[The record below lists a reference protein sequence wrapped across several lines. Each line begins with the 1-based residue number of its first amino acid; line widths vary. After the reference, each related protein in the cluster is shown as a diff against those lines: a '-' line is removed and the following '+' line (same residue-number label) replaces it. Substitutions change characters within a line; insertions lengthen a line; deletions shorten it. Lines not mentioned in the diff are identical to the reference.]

1 MKFSNILS
9 TAAAV
14 LQLLG
19 QTQAK
24 AVFAHY
30 MVLSKRVRFV
40 YWNTDRNRK
49 VGTVNQDH
57 AQKDIDD
64 AIAIG

>member
-1 MKFSNILS
+1 MKFSKILS

-30 MVLSKRVRFV
+30 MVRPKRVRFV
-40 YWNTDRNRK
+40 YWNTDL
-49 VGTVNQDH
+49 
-57 AQKDIDD
+57 
-64 AIAIG
+64 